1 MHAHEQNDTSNKG
14 QSKKSN
20 ELDDSISVVNVSVQ
34 EAGLQRISLS
44 DLNGVGFRAPDM
56 AKGRYLLTNSAGDLV
71 PSRIVS
77 SNNGDYL
84 EFVAAIVRSF
94 YSDKAVYQL
103 RHAQKPRSANEIPTV
118 SSGLS
123 GVGSEYYLHTQTLDD
138 DNRYIFTSKIAG
150 DPWMMNRMFAR
161 GRSVTSSLVVPMSDA
176 YQGSAA
182 PNAVV
187 TAEFVGGVN
196 FPGEVDHKVDLYAN
210 SQLLGSLEFDGAA
223 TAEIQQ
229 SMSMNGVGD
238 ELEVD
243 LTLTGINSR
252 AISIVY
258 TNKVS
263 LTYPRQYV
271 AIDNQLSFDS
281 NDDYFT
287 VRGFSDQRVHVYA
300 RSADTLSY
308 IGELNASSGSI
319 SFAGVDGAQSYQVFG
334 ESTLRRPSLDEVA
347 SRDLIELDAEHLV
360 ITHPLFTGPE
370 LDAYLLARTGFSIG
384 RSAVVTTDEIFTRYS
399 GGLRDAESIHAY
411 IKEYAQ
417 NNDLASVMIVGGD
430 VYDYH
435 DNLGIGAV
443 SFVPTLYRAAGPL
456 SLIQFAPV
464 DSLYGDV
471 DDDGLP
477 DVPVGRLPVRT
488 IDELV
493 ILLNKMKS
501 YTEKNGDTRATFAAD
516 AQRDDSEYDFAA
528 SSDAL
533 ADVLQERGWNI
544 TKVYIDDLGAAE
556 IKIALIN
563 SLNSGPRLALYTG
576 HSAPSTW
583 SADRIFS
590 YRDAIALLNVNS
602 PSAYIQWG
610 CYNTYFSSPYSDS
623 MSHGLMLAGEQG
635 AAIVVGSSTLTD
647 AAAEAEFAALFQS
660 EIMESK
666 QSYGEAFI
674 QAKKQFAENGGSEFK
689 DILWGVTLLGDPL
702 LAL

>member
-1 MHAHEQNDTSNKG
+1 MRTHSF
-14 QSKKSN
+14 
-20 ELDDSISVVNVSVQ
+20 LD
-34 EAGLQRISLS
+34 
-44 DLNGVGFRAPDM
+44 
-56 AKGRYLLTNSAGDLV
+56 
-71 PSRIVS
+71 
-77 SNNGDYL
+77 
-84 EFVAAIVRSF
+84 
-94 YSDKAVYQL
+94 
-103 RHAQKPRSANEIPTV
+103 HW
-118 SSGLS
+118 SG
-123 GVGSEYYLHTQTLDD
+123 
-138 DNRYIFTSKIAG
+138 
-150 DPWMMNRMFAR
+150 
-161 GRSVTSSLVVPMSDA
+161 
-176 YQGSAA
+176 
-182 PNAVV
+182 
-187 TAEFVGGVN
+187 
-196 FPGEVDHKVDLYAN
+196 
-210 SQLLGSLEFDGAA
+210 GAA

-229 SMSMNGVGD
+229 SMSMNGGSD

-243 LTLTGINSR
+243 LTLTGINPR

-287 VRGFSDQRVHVYA
+287 VRGFSDQRVHAYA

-308 IGELNASSGSI
+308 IGEFNASNGSI
-319 SFAGVDGAQSYQVFG
+319 SFAGVDGAHSYQVFG
-334 ESTLRRPSLDEVA
+334 ESTLRSPSLDEVA
-347 SRDLIELDAEHLV
+347 SRDLIELGVEHLV
-360 ITHPLFTGPE
+360 ITHALFSGPE
-370 LDAYLLARTGFSIG
+370 LDSYLLAQTGFSIG
-384 RSAVVTTDEIFTRYS
+384 RSDVVTTDEIYTRYS
-399 GGLRDAESIHAY
+399 GGLRDGESIHAY

-435 DNLGIGAV
+435 NYLGIGAV
-443 SFVPTLYRAAGPL
+443 SFAPTLYRAAGPL
-456 SLIQFAPV
+456 SLNQFAPV
-464 DSLYGDV
+464 DPLYGDV

-533 ADVLQERGWNI
+533 ADVLQERGCDI
-544 TKVYIDDLGAAE
+544 TKVYIDGLGAAE
-556 IKIALIN
+556 TKIALIN
-563 SLNSGPRLALYTG
+563 SLNTGPRLVRYKG

-635 AAIVVGSSTLTD
+635 
-647 AAAEAEFAALFQS
+647 
-660 EIMESK
+660 
-666 QSYGEAFI
+666 
-674 QAKKQFAENGGSEFK
+674 GGR
-689 DILWGVTLLGDPL
+689 P
-702 LAL
+702 